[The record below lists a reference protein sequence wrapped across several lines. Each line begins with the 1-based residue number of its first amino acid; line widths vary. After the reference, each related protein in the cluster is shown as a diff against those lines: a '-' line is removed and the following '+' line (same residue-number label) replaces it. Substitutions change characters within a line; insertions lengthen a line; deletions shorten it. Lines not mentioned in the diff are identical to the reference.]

1 MKRTRLSNKLIIT
14 KIVLLV
20 ILIEIFRMMEVFN
33 TKQLLV
39 IVIIVGFILYQA
51 FDLPDT
57 ITFDENFIYINRK
70 GTNREV
76 DLRDVTSLLR
86 VKYSIHNKLYK
97 IKYNYG
103 GKQYE
108 AKFYPRYFSKSFDK
122 FKTAVLSKNP
132 NIKVEIF

>member
-14 KIVLLV
+14 KFVLLL
-20 ILIEIFRMMEVFN
+20 ILVELFRMMEVFN
-33 TKQLLV
+33 LKQLLV
-39 IVIIVGFILYQA
+39 LVIIFGFILYRA

-57 ITFDENFIYINRK
+57 IVFDENFAYIKRK
-70 GTNREV
+70 DSNREV
-76 DLRDVTSLLR
+76 DLGNITLLLR

-103 GKQYE
+103 GKEYE

-122 FKTAVLSKNP
+122 FKSAVIARNP
-132 NIKVEIF
+132 GVKIEVF